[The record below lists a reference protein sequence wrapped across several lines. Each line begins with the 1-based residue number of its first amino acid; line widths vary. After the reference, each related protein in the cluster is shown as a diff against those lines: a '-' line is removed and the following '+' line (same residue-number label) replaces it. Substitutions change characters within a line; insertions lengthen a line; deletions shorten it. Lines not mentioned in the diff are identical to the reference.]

1 MAGADVQ
8 GRTPLHYA
16 ALADDADA
24 VSALLSEGAD
34 PNVPDRLGFTALH
47 LAAQEGA
54 IPAATTLLAGR
65 AQVDVVNSYGNTPLF
80 TAVFNSRGRGELIRL
95 LRRHGAD
102 PRHPS
107 NTGQTP
113 AGLALLIANYDVAQF
128 FTDLTEV
135 RPRNVIHRS

>member
-1 MAGADVQ
+1 MAGIDAR

-24 VSALLSEGAD
+24 VSALLTEGAD

-54 IPAATTLLAGR
+54 ISAAAILLAGR
-65 AQVDVVNSYGNTPLF
+65 ARVDAVNIYGNTPLF
-80 TAVFNSRGRGELIRL
+80 TAVFNSRGRGGLIRL
-95 LRRHGAD
+95 LRHHGAD
-102 PRHPS
+102 PRHRN

-113 AGLALLIANYDVAQF
+113 AGLARLIANYDVAQF
-128 FTDLTEV
+128 FDDLTEAG
-135 RPRNVIHRS
+135 PET